1 MTEENKSEQEFSTEI
16 QNAFNAGVAAG
27 KEEEEIKLD
36 MIEAGARFKNVA
48 RMYNKLSVDSGL
60 VITKQKR
67 DSIVEASVIGRDLS
81 TVEGFNAVVDNLVA
95 KLNGPS
101 KKSAAAL
108 VRGYAKAT
116 GMEVYKKEVV
126 TGTGRSFTKNFYAA
140 LLDNPN
146 MTEEEVHDFVVEN
159 GTEKTLK
166 REIGLQGIRKLVNDL
181 ADKLSQ

>member
-1 MTEENKSEQEFSTEI
+1 MTEENKNEQEISVEI
-16 QNAFNAGVAAG
+16 KNAFNAGVAAG

-36 MIEAGARFKNVA
+36 MIEAGAKFKNVA
-48 RMYNKLSVDSGL
+48 RMYNKLSIDAGL
-60 VITKQKR
+60 VIPKQKR

-81 TVEGFNAVVDNLVA
+81 TVEAFNAVVDDLVSR
-95 KLNGPS
+95 LNGTS

-126 TGTGRSFTKNFYAA
+126 SGTGRSFTRNFYAA
-140 LLDNPN
+140 LIDNPN
-146 MTEEEVHDFVVEN
+146 MTEEEVHDFIVAN

-181 ADKLSQ
+181 AAKLSQ